1 MGYDKRISELPQ
13 AGSLDGTELFA
24 VVQGGV
30 TKYTSL
36 NTVNTSTT
44 SNYGLYTQLGNS
56 TPITGITGQSV
67 ITSGS
72 LLDGGVGTL
81 SVPANGFKVGDTF
94 HGKMA
99 GKINIANG
107 NDLRLLFKSDSVTLI
122 DTGVIVM
129 SASTNK
135 NWNLDVTFVIQ
146 EVGAAGTAKIY
157 STGELTVRKDGA
169 GGGTVVEIFSTVN
182 SSSFDTTIQ
191 NTLEIEAKLDSACT
205 SAENMYSEMFVL
217 HKIY

>member
-1 MGYDKRISELPQ
+1 MPSLPISKLPQ
-13 AGSLDGTELFA
+13 ASELNGTELFA
-24 VVQGGV
+24 VVQNGV

-36 NTVNTSTT
+36 NSVNTSTT
-44 SNYGLYTQLGNS
+44 SNYGLYTQIGNS
-56 TPITGITGQSV
+56 TPVTGITGQSV

-72 LLDGGVGTL
+72 LLDGGIGTL
-81 SVPANGFKVGDTF
+81 SVPADGFRLGDTF

-107 NDLRLLFKSDSVTLI
+107 NDLEILIKSNEIILV
-122 DTGVIVM
+122 DTGIITM
-129 SASTNK
+129 AASTNK
-135 NWNLDVTFVIQ
+135 NWNLDVTFVVQ
-146 EVGAAGTAKIY
+146 QTGSAGTAKIY

-169 GGGTVVEIFSTVN
+169 GGETVVEIFSLVN
-182 SSSFDTTIQ
+182 ETTFDTTIQ

-205 SAENMYSEMFVL
+205 SAENIYSEMFVL